1 MTGSGPSLSYDVFI
15 SYRREGGA
23 ATALFLR
30 EKLMH
35 CGLRVFLDVTDL
47 RKGYFDETLLQRI
60 RETPNFLVILSPK
73 SLERCESGEDW
84 LRKEIAQAIQSERNI
99 IPLLMESFQFPTLLP
114 DEIKALPRH
123 QGVMYSHTYHEAM
136 VGMILQSIEAEREER
151 RRKAEEEA
159 AKAAALA
166 GVAPPEPPKPAPVP
180 QAKAAD
186 ETQPRMLDAAMAR
199 EIPVGKP
206 AELTVM
212 IRRVES
218 GGLKAVLEIEESDAK
233 PEDVRSKAFELEFPV
248 DAQGRV
254 GAAEVVLQVS
264 APEFE
269 PPTQR
274 KKLRVPP
281 KADSETYSFLLTP
294 RNMGEL
300 MVILELFKDEVCMA
314 SRVLRTNGATG
325 DRAASDAK
333 VLVTMPMTA
342 RGVGSEA
349 PRATPVPPVM
359 ESRPPAAA
367 TPARPASKARPPMAA
382 TPLPREAAPRPEAP
396 RATPA
401 PRMEP
406 PMVGG
411 VREDSG
417 MYERAQSAAAPP
429 RPPREMVTAS
439 SGRSGGWG
447 RNTGSDTGAT
457 LAEMIGAEKG
467 NFEGRK
473 LLAFVVGWIVALE
486 AIRVLGILAYHL
498 GPDPGEKWLITG
510 LLTAGF
516 EAAVIWGIAR
526 MVKRLWLAGLLAGLA
541 CMGIV
546 TVLTL
551 VAEGLYG
558 PTVFPNLM
566 PEFIDIAMFVWFL
579 GIGLKKIES
588 KWLAIA
594 AGTAMGL
601 LGGSI
606 ANAFLRLAM
615 GQSGFTDR
623 TPMRWMFLVVSSLVF
638 ATVYV
643 WIARGKRAAAKRG

>member
-1 MTGSGPSLSYDVFI
+1 MSYDVFI

-73 SLERCESGEDW
+73 SLERCESPEDW
-84 LRKEIAQAIQSERNI
+84 LRKEISQAIQSERNI
-99 IPLLMESFQFPTLLP
+99 IPLLMDSFQFPPLLP

-123 QGVMYSHTYHEAM
+123 QGVMYSHNYHEAM

-159 AKAAALA
+159 AKAAPA
-166 GVAPPEPPKPAPVP
+166 GVAPVETPKPPGLP

-281 KADSETYSFLLTP
+281 RADSETYSFLLTP

-325 DRAASDAK
+325 DRAASDAR

-342 RGVGSEA
+342 RGVSSDA
-349 PRATPVPPVM
+349 PGATPVPPVM
-359 ESRPPAAA
+359 EPRPPAAA
-367 TPARPASKARPPMAA
+367 MPARPASEPRPPMAA
-382 TPLPREAAPRPEAP
+382 TPAPRESAARPEAP
-396 RATPA
+396 RATPT

-406 PMVGG
+406 PVVGG
-411 VREDSG
+411 SRGDSG
-417 MYERAQSAAAPP
+417 SYERAQTAAAPAA
-429 RPPREMVTAS
+429 RPREMVAAES
-439 SGRSGGWG
+439 SRGGGRG

-457 LAEMIGAEKG
+457 LAGMIGAEKG

-473 LLAFVVGWIVALE
+473 LLAFVVSWIVALE

-516 EAAVIWGIAR
+516 EAAVIWGITR
-526 MVKRLWLAGLLAGLA
+526 MVKRVWLAGLLAGLA

-558 PTVFPNLM
+558 PPVFPNLI

-579 GIGLKKIES
+579 GIGLRKIES

-615 GQSGFTDR
+615 GQTGFTDR

-643 WIARGKRAAAKRG
+643 WIARGRVAAKRR